1 MKTLTLKQTMK
12 TSIKILIIL
21 LFLAIAIWFYTI
33 IGLIKEIKNDKNM
46 RKQTKTDSLTYQI
59 KVRDSIIYD
68 LYQEN
73 KRLKLN
79 QNNF

>member
-1 MKTLTLKQTMK
+1 MK

-21 LFLAIAIWFYTI
+21 LFLVIAIWFYII

-73 KRLKLN
+73 KRLKLQQ
-79 QNNF
+79 QNFQ

>member
-1 MKTLTLKQTMK
+1 MKTH
-12 TSIKILIIL
+12 IKILIIL
-21 LFLAIAIWFYTI
+21 LFLAIAIWFYMI

-46 RKQTKTDSLTYQI
+46 RKPTKTDSLTYEI

-73 KRLKLN
+73 KRLK
-79 QNNF
+79 NNLKY

>member
-1 MKTLTLKQTMK
+1 MKTH
-12 TSIKILIIL
+12 IKILIIL

-73 KRLKLN
+73 KLLKLQ
-79 QNNF
+79 QNNFQ

>member
-1 MKTLTLKQTMK
+1 MKQIIYHLALIIFASTWVYLFTVRLPKEIMRK
-12 TSIKILIIL
+12 SIK
-21 LFLAIAIWFYTI
+21 
-33 IGLIKEIKNDKNM
+33 KENEHL
-46 RKQTKTDSLTYQI
+46 KTDSLNYQI

>member
-1 MKTLTLKQTMK
+1 METYR
-12 TSIKILIIL
+12 KILIIL
-21 LFLAIAIWFYTI
+21 LFLVIAIWFYII

-73 KRLKLN
+73 KRLKLQQ
-79 QNNF
+79 QNFQ

>member
-1 MKTLTLKQTMK
+1 MKTH
-12 TSIKILIIL
+12 IKILIIL

-73 KRLKLN
+73 KRLKLQ
-79 QNNF
+79 QNNFQ